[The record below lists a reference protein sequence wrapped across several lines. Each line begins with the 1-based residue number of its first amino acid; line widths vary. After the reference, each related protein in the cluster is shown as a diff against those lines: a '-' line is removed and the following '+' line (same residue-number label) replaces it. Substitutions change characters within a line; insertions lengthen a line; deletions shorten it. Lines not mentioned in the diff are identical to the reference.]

1 MKLRSFDKTATVAWS
16 SSPTPLLAMGTAAGA
31 LDASFS
37 NSTELTLVDVFNPSI
52 KVSTPAPAKCEF
64 III

>member
-16 SSPTPLLAMGTAAGA
+16 ASPTPYLAMGTAAGA

-37 NSTELTLVDVFNPSI
+37 ASTELALVDVFNPSI
-52 KVSTPAPAKCEF
+52 KASTTASAKYVS
-64 III
+64 